1 MNELKL
7 AEAAH
12 EAAREALT
20 AAVAEAERITERL
33 NAGDETVTVAEAIS
47 APAAVKVAEA
57 KVKATARKLRQEEDE
72 QPLPTAPA
80 LRTGDGVAEAGR
92 AMAKAVKAA
101 ETARAGLAK
110 AEHNLL
116 TAQGKLDAA
125 EGSLAEALA
134 GDPSTAIHFANL
146 LVNSGVTGC
155 NVEVIGRGGLT
166 AFSRGTLPVVHVAPN
181 GAGSVSVCHLGRYA
195 NDALPDA
202 EAISRALS
210 LDGWAGGFGEW
221 SEADEA
227 PPEDCVMHT
236 AVLELRPRGTLP
248 WAGWEDAGS
257 DERSA
262 DLLDGLDEILS
273 EARHAL
279 RGGHRDM
286 KVYTRTN
293 RAPLALSVAEDGL
306 HTVTVGLAVSHY
318 TNGSTPLSRGADGE
332 AMAKLWRALVGA
344 TDWMLGVVVK
354 VEPVK
359 GVPSWAAEV
368 PMRVESARDTVVHYA
383 KVTAVFR
390 VAEGRTVNLGMLGL
404 ADAA

>member
-12 EAAREALT
+12 KAAGEALT

-33 NAGDETVTVAEAIS
+33 NAGDETVTVAETME
-47 APAAVKVAEA
+47 APAAVRVAEA
-57 KVKATARKLRQEEDE
+57 KLKATARKLRQVEDE

-80 LRTGDGVAEAGR
+80 LRTGDGVAEAGQ

-125 EGSLAEALA
+125 EGRLAEAVA

-155 NVEVIGRGGLT
+155 NVEVISRGGL
-166 AFSRGTLPVVHVAPN
+166 AMFSRGALPVVHVAPN

-227 PPEDCVMHT
+227 PEDCVMHT

-257 DERSA
+257 DERGA
-262 DLLDGLDEILS
+262 DMLDGMDEILS
-273 EARHAL
+273 GARHAL

-293 RAPLALSVAEDGL
+293 RAPLALSVAGDGL
-306 HTVTVGLAVSHY
+306 HVMKVGMVVSHY
-318 TNGSTPLSRGADGE
+318 ASGST
-332 AMAKLWRALVGA
+332 KLTPGTAVERAQAAFWAALVGQV
-344 TDWMLGVVVK
+344 DWELGVVVK
-354 VEPVK
+354 VEKAK
-359 GVPSWAAEV
+359 GVPSWAGSVPLDVKGSTDAFTQYAEI
-368 PMRVESARDTVVHYA
+368 T
-383 KVTAVFR
+383 TAFR
-390 VAEGRTVNLGMLGL
+390 VAEGRQADPAMLGL